1 MFKIQTLNNISV
13 AGLNRLPRASYEIAS
28 EVGHPDAILVR
39 SAKMHDMPVPDTVKA
54 IGRAGAGVNNIPVA
68 DMSERGIA
76 VFNAPG
82 ANANAVKELVLA
94 GMLIAARNIAQAA
107 KFARG
112 LEGDDAAINK
122 AVEAGKKQFVG
133 FELPGRTLGVIG
145 LGAIGVLVANAARA
159 LGMKVIGYDP
169 SITVRAAWKLQSDVE
184 AALSVDDLVA
194 RSDFITFHV
203 PLTDQTRHMINAERI
218 ANMPDGAVLLNFSRS
233 GIIDDDAAVTALD
246 TGKLYAYVCDFPSN
260 LLKDHPRVV
269 ALPHL
274 GASTR
279 EAEDNCAM
287 MVADQVRAY
296 LEDGNVT
303 NSVNFPEIVLPRN
316 GGHRIAVVNRNVP
329 NMVGQISTDLAEAG
343 LNIVDML
350 NRSRGELAV
359 TLIDIERQ
367 CPRETAQRIA
377 GIDGVLSVRCLGA
390 ADGTGAGGEVRG

>member
-13 AGLNRLPRASYEIAS
+13 AGLNRLPRESYEIAS
-28 EVGHPDAILVR
+28 ELGHPDAILVR
-39 SAKMHDMPVPDTVKA
+39 SAKMHDLVIPDTVKA

-68 DMSERGIA
+68 EMTDRGVA

-112 LEGDDAAINK
+112 LDGDDAAINK

-184 AALSVDDLVA
+184 AALSVDDLVS

-218 ANMPDGAVLLNFSRS
+218 ANMRNGAVLLNFSRS

-246 TGKLYAYVCDFPSN
+246 AGKLYAYVCDFPSN

-279 EAEDNCAM
+279 EAEDNCAA
-287 MVADQVRAY
+287 MVAEQVRAY

-303 NSVNFPEIVLPRN
+303 NSVNFPDIVLPRQ
-316 GGHRIAVVNRNVP
+316 GGYRMAVVNRNVP
-329 NMVGQISTDLAEAG
+329 NMVGQISTDLAAAG

-350 NRSRGELAV
+350 NRSRGDLAV
-359 TLIDIERQ
+359 TLIDVERP
-367 CPRETAQRIA
+367 CPQDTAKRIA

-390 ADGTGAGGEVRG
+390 GVDQRAT